1 MEKKFPKFLT
11 AVILFTIIIIACSL
25 FTMFYVNKKVETSFI
40 YIIAFFILVSYF
52 SLYLSKSRLDKH
64 ERREVL
70 SFTISFIIFGL
81 LLIPIYVFNYLD
93 IKTITITGI
102 LFFCW
107 LTTIKLYSKFL
118 PDPKVYL
125 KSN

>member
-11 AVILFTIIIIACSL
+11 VVILFTIIIIAISL
-25 FTMFYVNKKVETSFI
+25 VTTFYVNKKVETSFI
-40 YIIAFFILVSYF
+40 YIIAFFILISYF
-52 SLYLSKSRLDKH
+52 SLYVSKSRLNKH

-70 SFTISFIIFGL
+70 SYTISFIIFGL
-81 LLIPIYVFNYLD
+81 LLIPIYVFDYLD
-93 IKTITITGI
+93 LKTITITSI

-118 PDPKVYL
+118 PDPKMYI